1 MKFLYKIH
9 SGYDGFRPAVIPQRM
24 ESGRLRLGW
33 RHYIDTVEKGW
44 ECWVY
49 FHGPHRFENGVYVK
63 GIVDNVDLAAGE
75 VSLRVREHGT
85 ERPITP
91 HEVSKRVADVV
102 APRYRQVFVWPQE
115 WSVEPECSLAA
126 CKGRKCDDCTTWA
139 GLPLIEMGHAKA
151 PRRLRWSRHDGVVP
165 AHWIVPSRCYE
176 TQITRSVR
184 NVTDRFYDF
193 KLGESAYAYPFARSM
208 FEQLRRRGLL
218 DYDCVVP
225 IPLSP
230 DKAKKGEKHR
240 TRALAKELAKLLAVP
255 MWDVLRLGQGVS
267 KRRML
272 SRGNT
277 ITEFERAYRS
287 ALRAVVSPDAKRI
300 LLVDDVSTRGS
311 TAAQAIRVLRERHP
325 KARIV
330 VATAGQMIVKD
341 VIGHDS
347 GFRTPK
353 M

>member
-24 ESGRLRLGW
+24 ERGRLRLGW

-63 GIVDNVDLAAGE
+63 GIVDDVDLAAGE

-85 ERPITP
+85 ERPITSRKT
-91 HEVSKRVADVV
+91 SKRVADVV
-102 APRYRQVFVWPQE
+102 APRYRQVFVWPEQ
-115 WSVEPECSLAA
+115 WTVEPECGLAA
-126 CKGRKCDDCTTWA
+126 CKSRQCDDCPTWA
-139 GLPLIEMGHAKA
+139 DLPLIEVGHARA
-151 PRRLRWSRHDGVVP
+151 PRRLRWSQYDDVVP

-176 TQITRSVR
+176 TRVAATV
-184 NVTDRFYDF
+184 VKATDRFYDF
-193 KLGESAYAYPFARSM
+193 KLGELAYAYPFARSM

-218 DYDCVVP
+218 DFDYVVP

-240 TRALAKELAKLLAVP
+240 TRALAKELARLLAVP
-255 MWDVLRLGQGVS
+255 MRDILRLVSRVS

-272 SRGNT
+272 AKGCT
-277 ITEFERAYRS
+277 ITEFEHSYYD
-287 ALRAVVSPDAKRI
+287 ALRAEVSPDEERM
-300 LLVDDVSTRGS
+300 LLVDDVATRGS
-311 TAAQAIRVLRERHP
+311 TVAQAIRVLREQQP
-325 KARIV
+325 KATIV
-330 VATAGQMIVKD
+330 VATAGQMIVKEVVVD
-341 VIGHDS
+341 DS
-347 GFRTPK
+347 GFKTQTV
-353 M
+353 

>member
-24 ESGRLRLGW
+24 ETGRLRLGW

-63 GIVDNVDLAAGE
+63 GIVDQIDLAAGE

-91 HEVSKRVADVV
+91 CEISRRVANVV
-102 APRYRQVFVWPQE
+102 APRYRQVFVWPEQ
-115 WSVEPECSLAA
+115 WTVEPECGLAA
-126 CKGRKCDDCTTWA
+126 CKSRQCDDCATWA
-139 GLPLIEMGHAKA
+139 GLPLIKVGHARA
-151 PRRLRWSRHDGVVP
+151 PRRLRWTRYDDVVS

-176 TQITRSVR
+176 TRIAAAVLKATR
-184 NVTDRFYDF
+184 RFYDF
-193 KLGESAYAYPFARSM
+193 KLGELAYAYPFARSM
-208 FEQLRRRGLL
+208 FEQLRRRELL
-218 DYDCVVP
+218 DFDCVVP

-230 DKAKKGEKHR
+230 DKAQIGEKHR

-255 MWDVLRLGQGVS
+255 MHDILRLVGRVS

-272 SRGNT
+272 AGGCT
-277 ITEFERAYRS
+277 ITEFEHRYSS
-287 ALRAVVSPDAKRI
+287 ALRAEVSPDAERV

-311 TAAQAIRVLRERHP
+311 TVAQAIRVISEQQP
-325 KARIV
+325 QANIV
-330 VATAGQMIVKD
+330 VATAGQMIVKEV
-341 VIGHDS
+341 VIDDS
-347 GFRTPK
+347 GFKTQTV
-353 M
+353 